1 MRLQLLILSAVLLLS
16 FGCIEEKSFG
26 GGKSEQLVTSEEFDI
41 DEDGIADY
49 GIYKFTPV
57 TVSGA
62 EMKTQRYITVVTTT
76 TATYTEINPNLT
88 DVDLLVADQSLEEFS
103 QVRTQSDT
111 ACSNK
116 IGLVSVV
123 CSDVTTCSRL
133 CSAASLKCRNVAET
147 YEDELAG
154 AMISYVQANNELR
167 SLILDS
173 RRMVFELRETTDE
186 NRNEFLD
193 KTRGIVARIADINAN
208 PLYTH
213 PEVQLCSPSDFGVS
227 YVIDAAK
234 KIGTYRTEA
243 TGYHYRVMLSIT
255 PLAEKEE
262 GEIGLEVGGVGLT
275 DKVPSMMVIDGEEIS
290 SIQKL
295 TAAEAGG
302 YVEMDWTSD
311 KASQEG
317 YLLVYEFESDSPPE
331 NVLTSMKTP
340 DVKVRTI
347 DLSGFIPTNIILL
360 MLYGITANYYISLGA
375 ALGITVAALLFAYT
389 VITMAITLV
398 SEKIAGATFTTGFR
412 KAFGRTE
419 VRWKSDG
426 VIAVVFLL
434 GGFGASIFVATPP
447 LEPPAL
453 MESIGFLMNNGTGAI
468 GVTLMML
475 GVIMVY
481 FAAEN
486 LAKVMVLEKAYGMV
500 MKNEEDAFR
509 ARAKSLKEKI
519 SQLRQLVDEYSKE
532 NFDISQ
538 EYDMLTTLQASKVDS
553 WSKEM
558 TARNKTLVDDYL
570 TRVERALGS
579 LQERKKVADEN
590 WPKWKETIGKMLDEK
605 DEVYVSALVTI
616 PASLRTWALSKYSE
630 EEGVVLDRD
639 GIKKVKVSPEKVVKE
654 MVSRGLINGAI
665 VIKNEKVVLSEFAEG
680 SGTVVKA
687 LALKLRTYLRS
698 LAKNLG
704 QHEPQSFVA
713 IGKRSAMVL
722 MKTRGRESV
731 LFVKKEKFNEAIEQ
745 WKAKMEGLKFE

>member
-1 MRLQLLILSAVLLLS
+1 MRLQLLFLFAVLLLS
-16 FGCIEEKSFG
+16 FGCIEEKNFG
-26 GGKSEQLVTSEEFDI
+26 GGKAEQLVTSEEFDI

-49 GIYKFTPV
+49 GIYKFSPV
-57 TVSGA
+57 TVTEA
-62 EMKTQRYITVVTTT
+62 EMKTQRYVTVVTTT
-76 TATYTEINPNLT
+76 TGTYTEINPNLT

-103 QVRTQSDT
+103 QTRTQSDT

-133 CSAASLKCRNVAET
+133 CSTASLKCRNVADT

-154 AMISYVQANNELR
+154 AMISYVQSNNELR

-193 KTRGIVARIADINAN
+193 KTRAIVARIADINAN

-213 PEVQLCSPSDFGVS
+213 PELQLCSPSDFGVS

-243 TGYHYRVMLSIT
+243 TGYHYRIILSVT
-255 PLAEKEE
+255 PFSQKEE
-262 GEIGLEVGGVGLT
+262 GEIGLEIGGIGLT
-275 DKVPSMMVIDGEEIS
+275 DKVPSMMVIDGQEIS

-295 TAAEAGG
+295 TATEEGG
-302 YVEMDWTSD
+302 YVEMEWASD

-317 YLLVYEFESDSPPE
+317 YLLVYEFESDAAPE
-331 NVLTSMKTP
+331 NVLSSMKTP

-347 DLSGFIPTNIILL
+347 DLSGFIPTNIVLGL
-360 MLYGITANYYISLGA
+360 LYGISGNYYISLGG

-389 VITMAITLV
+389 IITLAITLA
-398 SEKIAGATFTTGFR
+398 SEKIAGAPFATGLR

-426 VIAVVFLL
+426 LIAIAFLL
-434 GGFGASIFVATPP
+434 GGLGASIFVATPP

-453 MESIGFLMNNGTGAI
+453 MESIDFLIKNGEGAI

-475 GVIMVY
+475 GLIMVY
-481 FAAEN
+481 FAVEN
-486 LAKVMVLEKAYGMV
+486 LAKVMILERAYGMV
-500 MKNEEDAFR
+500 MKSEGDAFR
-509 ARAKSLKEKI
+509 ARAEDLKKKI
-519 SQLRQLVDEYSKE
+519 AQLRQLVDEYSKE
-532 NFDISQ
+532 NFDVSQ
-538 EYDMLTTLQASKVDS
+538 EYDMLTTLQASKVDT

-558 TARNKTLVDDYL
+558 TARNKTLVEDYL
-570 TRVERALGS
+570 MRVERALGS

-590 WPKWKETIGKMLDEK
+590 WPKWKGTIGKMLDEK
-605 DEVYVSALVTI
+605 DEVYISALVTI

-639 GIKKVKVSPEKVVKE
+639 GIKKVKVTPKKVVRE
-654 MVSRGLINGAI
+654 MISRGLINGAV

-713 IGKRSAMVL
+713 IGERSALVL
-722 MKTRGRESV
+722 MKTRDLESV

-745 WKAKMEGLKFE
+745 WKGKIEGLKFE